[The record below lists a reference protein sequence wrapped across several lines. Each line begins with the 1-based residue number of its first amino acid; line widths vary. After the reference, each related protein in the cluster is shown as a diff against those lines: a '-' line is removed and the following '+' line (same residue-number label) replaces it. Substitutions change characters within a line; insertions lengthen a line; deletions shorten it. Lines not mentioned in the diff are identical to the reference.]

1 MNTAERAWVRLQ
13 VRWNLPRTHFSFKIK
28 RKIAAP
34 GTFSDGTRALTI
46 EPCPSFR
53 WIMAKDGTGK
63 ILAEV
68 DQRDFWDSPTEM
80 ADAFLAKID
89 ALETPYR
96 SELTPAGEQ
105 LVIPGCERNLAP
117 AAKQLSLFG

>member
-1 MNTAERAWVRLQ
+1 MNTAEQASPAASPLEPTAHSFFLQ
-13 VRWNLPRTHFSFKIK
+13 DQAQDCSAGDIQRRH
-28 RKIAAP
+28 
-34 GTFSDGTRALTI
+34 GALTI

-68 DQRDFWDSPTEM
+68 DQRFLDSPTEM

-89 ALETPYR
+89 ALETPY
-96 SELTPAGEQ
+96 
-105 LVIPGCERNLAP
+105 
-117 AAKQLSLFG
+117 AAS